1 MIDWE
6 DNAILK
12 GVEPIKAD
20 GALEREIIPSKLQF
34 KASGKKSMNLI
45 VLYRESN
52 CISETLIL
60 CYFRWK

>member
-1 MIDWE
+1 MIGWE

-34 KASGKKSMNLI
+34 KASGKKGMNLI

-52 CISETLIL
+52 
-60 CYFRWK
+60 